1 MYNHDSNFQDGLR
14 GKSFSGEGA
23 FAREQFRQGRM
34 QRFDLS
40 GPKPDQAGGGS
51 AGGGLAAA
59 GLLFA
64 PLIVFA
70 LAVTPVAGFVAL
82 AGAALEARRLRAKG
96 EAVPMRA
103 LFVPML
109 AASFWVVLVFLGSAF
124 LLLGASGVFSVL
136 FSLALAAGVGGG
148 IGAAFYARMTGR
160 SRGES
165 FLDVQRNVVAPSA
178 VILLVFV
185 IGYIIGVPL
194 PDIVLIQW
202 MLWTGIA
209 GIVIAVQAAL
219 VFALIMR
226 VMAGRRFV
234 PTLLSSGIAVFL
246 ALFATACVF
255 YFLQFGGRFLDA
267 VGGRSGVEAGA
278 SLGGIFGGALG
289 FALLNVPGVLIC
301 RAVLGMTEP
310 PMSGA
315 GRWISAILLTGI
327 CTFLFL
333 NGARAMY

>member
-1 MYNHDSNFQDGLR
+1 
-14 GKSFSGEGA
+14 
-23 FAREQFRQGRM
+23 
-34 QRFDLS
+34 
-40 GPKPDQAGGGS
+40 
-51 AGGGLAAA
+51 
-59 GLLFA
+59 
-64 PLIVFA
+64 
-70 LAVTPVAGFVAL
+70 
-82 AGAALEARRLRAKG
+82 
-96 EAVPMRA
+96 MRA